1 MLYIDLLICKILRNK
16 TLNHYQINS
25 MTYKE
30 IIKRIEGLDKS
41 KILITDGISK
51 KYSKISLKY
60 KGVRMLDLTRSQ
72 FNKLKKL
79 GYSYEVVI
87 C

>member
-1 MLYIDLLICKILRNK
+1 
-16 TLNHYQINS
+16 

-30 IIKRIEGLDKS
+30 IIKKIEGLDKS

-72 FNKLKKL
+72 FNKLKEL